1 MKFLNKTIQ
10 LLLLLE
16 LLILVS
22 AFFFFPTTGGVI
34 NFTGVALLSTGFM
47 VITLI
52 AMVLF
57 FRGQMKDP
65 SSQTMHSLVAV
76 VLKFLLELV
85 LALLWFFVAKKTSM
99 PAVILFFVLYLAF
112 TLFSVLVMVK
122 TLKNNIL

>member
-1 MKFLNKTIQ
+1 LKFLNKTIQ

-16 LLILVS
+16 LLVLVS
-22 AFFFFPTTGGVI
+22 AFFFFPFTGSEI
-34 NFTGVALLSTGFM
+34 NFAGVALLSSGFM
-47 VITLI
+47 VITLV

-85 LALLWFFVAKKTSM
+85 LALLWFFVAKKTGMSS
-99 PAVILFFVLYLAF
+99 VILFFVLYLAF

>member
-1 MKFLNKTIQ
+1 LKFLNKTIQ

-16 LLILVS
+16 LLVLVS
-22 AFFFFPTTGGVI
+22 AFFFFPFTGGEI
-34 NFTGVALLSTGFM
+34 NFAGVALLSSGFM
-47 VITLI
+47 VITLV

-85 LALLWFFVAKKTSM
+85 LALLWFFVAKKTGMSS
-99 PAVILFFVLYLAF
+99 VILFFVLYLAF